1 MYRSHSPKREHLQDG
16 RVFVHGIARM
26 DLSAAHVRKFVEP
39 ANAAIV
45 FGFRLLTPQE
55 AAEYGVPIWM
65 VTLRKRIGRDAIVE
79 CLQRVCPQ
87 LANEDSL
94 VEILADTCERAKEL
108 RYRRLCFS
116 PALYGEP
123 LFPAALKRVADRR
136 GRPVKIRVT
145 TGLTSL
151 RLD

>member
-1 MYRSHSPKREHLQDG
+1 MYRSHSPRREDLQDG

-26 DLSAAHVRKFVEP
+26 DLSAAHVKAFIDP
-39 ANAAIV
+39 ANAAIM
-45 FGFRLLTPQE
+45 FGFRMLTPEE
-55 AAEYGVPIWM
+55 AAEKGVPIWM
-65 VTLRKRIGRDAIVE
+65 ATLRKRVGRDAIVE
-79 CLQRVCPQ
+79 VLQRVYPQ

-94 VEILADTCERAKEL
+94 VEILADTCGRAKEL
-108 RYRRLCFS
+108 GYRRLCFS

-151 RLD
+151 VLD

>member
-1 MYRSHSPKREHLQDG
+1 MYRSHSPKRNDLKDG
-16 RVFVHGIARM
+16 RVFEHGIARM
-26 DLSAAHVRKFVEP
+26 NLRPEDVKKFVEP

-45 FGFRLLTPQE
+45 FGFRMLTPEE
-55 AAEYGVPIWM
+55 AAEKGVPIWM
-65 VTLRKRIGRDAIVE
+65 VTLRKRVGRDAIVE
-79 CLQRVCPQ
+79 TLHRVFPQ
-87 LANEDSL
+87 LTNEDSL

-108 RYRRLCFS
+108 GYRRLCFS

-123 LFPAALKRVADRR
+123 LFPPALKRVADRR